1 LAKYLTLCSEKVNIR
16 LLRSYISY
24 VFKED
29 IFKGEN
35 VLYYGRRLFMIALEA
50 TLTVLPVE
58 VIASQ
63 YKGIEPKSDLYQI

>member
-1 LAKYLTLCSEKVNIR
+1 MAKYLTLCSEYVNIR
-16 LLRSYISY
+16 LLRSYLSY

-29 IFKGEN
+29 IFNGRN
-35 VLYYGRRLFMIALEA
+35 VLFYGRRMFMIALEA

-63 YKGIEPKSDLYQI
+63 FKGLEPETDEDQL